1 VLTAGQLARARAAAA
16 DLMDDT
22 CTVVRRTLGA
32 LNEETGQHAH
42 TDVRVY
48 PPVIDPEDEDEIDAG
63 PCRVKQS
70 EGARP
75 SQADAAG
82 QLVAQTALTL
92 SLPPATST
100 GVQDNDIVII
110 RTSKYDPSLP
120 GKEYRIAGPHG
131 QTHATARRFPIEE
144 TT

>member
-1 VLTAGQLARARAAAA
+1 MARAAA
-16 DLMDDT
+16 DSIQDDT
-22 CTVVRRTLGA
+22 CTIVRRTLGA

-48 PPVIDPEDEDEIDAG
+48 PPVIDPEDENETDEG

-82 QLVAQTALTL
+82 QLIVQTALTL
-92 SLPPATST
+92 SLPITTST
-100 GVQDNDIVII
+100 AVQVNDIVIM

-131 QTHATARRFPIEE
+131 QTHATARRLLIEE

>member
-1 VLTAGQLARARAAAA
+1 MLTAGQLARARAAAG

-22 CTVVRRTLGA
+22 CTVVRRTVGA
-32 LNEETGQHAH
+32 LNEETGHHAQD
-42 TDVRVY
+42 DVRVY
-48 PPVIDPEDEDEIDAG
+48 PPIVDPEDEDEVDAG

-70 EGARP
+70 ASTKP
-75 SQADAAG
+75 SEVDAAG
-82 QLVAQTALTL
+82 QLIVQTALTL
-92 SLPPATST
+92 SLPLATST
-100 GVQDNDIVII
+100 GVQVDDIVII
-110 RTSKYDPSLP
+110 RASKYDPALP